1 MKKIIY
7 LILLVLLVF
16 ACQTGNKNHSDHI
29 QEDRILTKLEKL
41 LLLPQNSVL
50 LSYDLSND
58 SLMTFP
64 DLSGYSIKFLDLSH
78 NLLDTI
84 IVDNLPKE
92 LERLNLSYNQYKG
105 DLQIEEKTIPY
116 LKEIDMSHNDLKEI
130 YISEPLYRIL
140 LSYND
145 LIVACFNHKNLCY
158 LDVSYNCNMPSEVCF
173 EPTEIDTV
181 IRDGVVE
188 GERLLGP
195 ISVRY
200 YNPIE

>member
-1 MKKIIY
+1 M
-7 LILLVLLVF
+7 LLVLLVF
-16 ACQTGNKNHSDHI
+16 GCRTGNKKHSFDRI
-29 QEDRILTKLEKL
+29 QEDKILTKLEKL
-41 LLLPQNSVL
+41 LSLPQDSL
-50 LSYDLSND
+50 LFSYDLSND
-58 SLMTFP
+58 SLTTFP
-64 DLSGYSIKFLDLSH
+64 DLSDYSIKSLDLSH

-84 IVDNLPKE
+84 IINNLPKE

-105 DLQIEEKTIPY
+105 DLQIEETTIPY
-116 LKEIDMSHNDLKEI
+116 LKEIDMSHNDLKGI

-145 LIVACFNHKNLCY
+145 LTIACFNHKNLCY

-181 IRDGVVE
+181 VRDGVAE
-188 GERLLGP
+188 GKRLLGP

-200 YNPIE
+200 YNPID